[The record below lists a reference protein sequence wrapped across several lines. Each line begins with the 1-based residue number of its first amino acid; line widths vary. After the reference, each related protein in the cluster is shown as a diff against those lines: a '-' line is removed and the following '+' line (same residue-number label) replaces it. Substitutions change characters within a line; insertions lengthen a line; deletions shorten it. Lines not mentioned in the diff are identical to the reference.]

1 MSFELP
7 PQFTPD
13 FSATLEKTADR
24 WTVKCFG
31 TLDVSDA
38 AARVQPEMLKLHDA
52 ATAAKIPVVRLE
64 VQDVEYMNSS
74 GLKAFMAWFLAASNS
89 KGNRYAIEV
98 VYDPNK
104 SWQQLSF
111 RPMERLAPNTVKL
124 LAASGAATSKGA
136 AQP

>member
-1 MSFELP
+1 MPFELP
-7 PQFTPD
+7 AQFTPD
-13 FSATLEKTADR
+13 FSARLDRTADR
-24 WTVKCFG
+24 WTVKCSG

-52 ATAAKIPVVRLE
+52 ALAEGVPLVRLE
-64 VQDVEYMNSS
+64 VHEVEYMNSS
-74 GLKAFMAWFLAASNS
+74 GLKAFMAWFLAASNA
-89 KGNRYAIEV
+89 KGTRYAIEV

-124 LAASGAATSKGA
+124 IAGSAGGAAKGET
-136 AQP
+136 QP

>member
-7 PQFTPD
+7 GPITPD
-13 FSATLEKTADR
+13 FTARLEKTADR
-24 WTVKCFG
+24 WTVKCSG

-38 AARVQPEMLKLHDA
+38 AARVQPEMLKLHEAIA
-52 ATAAKIPVVRLE
+52 AEKIAQVRLE
-64 VQDVEYMNSS
+64 VHDVEYMNSS

-89 KGNRYAIEV
+89 KTHRYAIEV

-124 LAASGAATSKGA
+124 VAGQAVAPKGA
-136 AQP
+136 QP